1 MIRVEKTHLP
11 VAALTHPGMK
21 GKNNE
26 DRFGV
31 AAFKPNNQPSPPI
44 LLAILSDGIGGHR
57 AGEIASELAVNTI
70 SQFATNSDEQNPRYI
85 LEQAIIY
92 ASAQIFHQAQ
102 SNREQAGMGATCA
115 CAWIAGDQLYTAT
128 VGDSRIYLMRGG
140 KIMQISTDHTW
151 IQEALDYGI
160 IQPDQVNNHPNAHVI
175 RRYLGSPTPPEVDFR
190 IRLPGMDGDNN
201 QGLFLLPGDRLLL
214 CSDGLTD
221 LVNNDEILTE
231 FEKESLEEAG
241 QRLVDLANERGGH
254 DNITL
259 VAIQVPE
266 VKPEPGE
273 KDKKAQPLARSRSLI
288 AGCLVIIAAA
298 ILVGAAAGGWL
309 LFINGRSPTPTASP
323 AILASLTSTSLPSIS
338 PTLTQTATLTRTQD
352 ISTPT
357 QTATHTPPPL
367 PVLLET
373 ITPVRLH
380 SSTPNPTVDL
390 PIITTTPSQ

>member
-31 AAFKPNNQPSPPI
+31 AAFKLSNQPSPPI

-70 SQFATNSDEQNPRYI
+70 SQFATNSDGQNPRYI
-85 LEQAIIY
+85 LEQAIVY
-92 ASAQIFHQAQ
+92 ASAQIYHQAQ

-190 IRLPGMDGDNN
+190 IRLPAMDGDNN

-259 VAIQVPE
+259 VAIHVPE
-266 VKPEPGE
+266 VKPEPG
-273 KDKKAQPLARSRSLI
+273 DKADKARPLARSRSLI

-298 ILVGAAAGGWL
+298 IIVGAAAGGWL
-309 LFINGRSPTPTASP
+309 LFLNGGNPTPTASP
-323 AILASLTSTSLPSIS
+323 AILASLTATSLPSIS
-338 PTLTQTATLTRTQD
+338 PTRTQTVTLTKTQD

-390 PIITTTPSQ
+390 PIFTTTPSQ